1 MSIKLDMLKKKEAKV
16 KKTITEIQKKAK
28 AAESEL
34 ADLHS
39 KWPFKCSK
47 CKTAYEPK
55 ELAYHIWHSIWDDM
69 DCQYGGEYDIRQ
81 IEYKRYVACCPK
93 CGHSFKVEVKDRDIL
108 HETRTYS
115 RWEEKPDFQ
124 PCGETRI
131 TKKPLKLE
139 PGMVAYILSK
149 KHEDWC

>member
-1 MSIKLDMLKKKEAKV
+1 MSINIDILKKQEEKI
-16 KKTITEIQKKAK
+16 KKSIAEFQKKAK
-28 AAESEL
+28 AAESKL
-34 ADLHS
+34 DDLHS

-47 CKTAYEPK
+47 CKTAYELK
-55 ELAYHIWHSIWDDM
+55 DLAYKIWHRIWNHM

-81 IEYKRYVACCPK
+81 FEDKRYVACCPK

-124 PCGETRI
+124 PCRDTCI
-131 TKKPLKLE
+131 TKKPLKLK